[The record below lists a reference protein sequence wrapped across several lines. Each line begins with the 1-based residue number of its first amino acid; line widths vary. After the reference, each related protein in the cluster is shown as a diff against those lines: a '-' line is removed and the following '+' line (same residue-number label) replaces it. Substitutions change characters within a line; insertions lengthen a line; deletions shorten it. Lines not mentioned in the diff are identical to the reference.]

1 MKRQIAAS
9 PFRTSTVLAA
19 GLALAAFS
27 TGALADYRVTCESR
41 DNRYRTCPL
50 EQAGY
55 VTLERRLSNSG
66 CVKGRDWD
74 YDRREVWVDD
84 GCRAEFEVHT
94 YGSSRYG
101 SSSGSRDHDSRSSH
115 HDDRNSNHDAKVAA
129 GVLLGAAILGAMAH
143 NANKDDQRYRD
154 PDYQGAR
161 HASYVPSWMVGT
173 FNGYNPV
180 YDVNVR
186 MTVQSDG
193 RVTALADG
201 QTLNG
206 WINGGQLHVGSE
218 VFTIN
223 QSHDGFVTSQVGDH
237 HNQVRYVRTR

>member
-1 MKRQIAAS
+1 MAAW
-9 PFRTSTVLAA
+9 
-19 GLALAAFS
+19 S

-41 DNRYRTCPL
+41 DNGYRTCPL

-55 VTLERRLSNSG
+55 VTMERRLSNSG
-66 CVKGRDWD
+66 CIKGRDWD
-74 YDRREVWVDD
+74 YDRREIWVDD
-84 GCRAEFEVHT
+84 GCRAQFEVHT
-94 YGSSRYG
+94 YGSSHYR
-101 SSSGSRDHDSRSSH
+101 SGSCDRDRDDRSSH
-115 HDDRNSNHDAKVAA
+115 HDAKVAA
-129 GVLLGAAILGAMAH
+129 GVLVGAAILGAMVH
-143 NANKDDQRYRD
+143 NANKDEERYQDQG
-154 PDYQGAR
+154 YQGAR

-180 YDVNVR
+180 HHVNVR

-193 RVTALADG
+193 RVTALAAG

-206 WINGGQLHVGSE
+206 WINGGQLHVGSD

-237 HNQVRYVRTR
+237 HNQVRYVRAR